1 MMTDKTSLINRV
13 NAIKGKREF
22 LVRLSEQTNLGI
34 LQLDVSQALS
44 ELDDL
49 LEDFKATFP
58 EIA

>member
-1 MMTDKTSLINRV
+1 MTDKTSLINRV

>member
-1 MMTDKTSLINRV
+1 MTDKTSLINRV
-13 NAIKGKREF
+13 NAIKDKREF
-22 LVRLSEQTNLGI
+22 LVRLSAQTNLGL

-58 EIA
+58 EAS